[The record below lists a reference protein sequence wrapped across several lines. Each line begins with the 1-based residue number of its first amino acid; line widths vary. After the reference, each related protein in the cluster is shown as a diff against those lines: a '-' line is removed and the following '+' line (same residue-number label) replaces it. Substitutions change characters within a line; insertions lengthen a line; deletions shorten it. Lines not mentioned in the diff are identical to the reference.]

1 MNNLGIEEED
11 MTTTNVDSP
20 PAQVDKARRS
30 RDPPAARIDAPHKK
44 EVPKGAANEKPK
56 VVVVAKEMPKQAP
69 KEVTTQVPKEMQ
81 APKEPKQVP
90 KKALKQVP
98 AEAPMEAPKQA
109 STEAPMEAP
118 KQVSTEAPDKP
129 TPHPERRALPRE
141 SLPASEEMK
150 KDAAASLPEDVELLG
165 QKRTGRI
172 HETVAQEKKR
182 VVQKTL
188 AVFDGEKF
196 QLENST
202 MGLPLNHKANQRDSR
217 CLVVHWRH
225 QLLQSSQNVQPPFVY
240 PDEMGDNSAE
250 DSEDDL

>member
-1 MNNLGIEEED
+1 VDNLGIQEED

-20 PAQVDKARRS
+20 PVQVDKSRRS
-30 RDPPAARIDAPHKK
+30 RDPPAARIDAPQKK

-56 VVVVAKEMPKQAP
+56 VVVVAKEMSKQAP
-69 KEVTTQVPKEMQ
+69 KEVTTRVPKEMQ

-98 AEAPMEAPKQA
+98 TEGPMEAPKQA
-109 STEAPMEAP
+109 STEAP

-141 SLPASEEMK
+141 SLPTSEEMK
-150 KDAAASLPEDVELLG
+150 KDAAASLPEDVKLLG
-165 QKRTGRI
+165 RKRTGRI
-172 HETVAQEKKR
+172 HETDAQEKKR

-250 DSEDDL
+250 DIGDDL